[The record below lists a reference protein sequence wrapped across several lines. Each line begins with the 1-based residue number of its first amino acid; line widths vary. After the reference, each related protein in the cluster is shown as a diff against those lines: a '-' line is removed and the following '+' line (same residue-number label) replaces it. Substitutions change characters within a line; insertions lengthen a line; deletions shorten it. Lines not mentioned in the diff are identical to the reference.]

1 MKKFKEF
8 FSDISFIFET
18 IWAIIILVFEYPLYR
33 KSLKEM
39 WKSITEHLNIDKD
52 KY

>member
-1 MKKFKEF
+1 MKKLKDF
-8 FSDISFIFET
+8 FESIVDIFDGILLLF
-18 IWAIIILVFEYPLYR
+18 ILVFGYPFYK

-39 WKSITEHLNIDKD
+39 WKLIIEHINKKD

>member
-1 MKKFKEF
+1 MKRIKEIFK
-8 FSDISFIFET
+8 STVDIFEGF
-18 IWAIIILVFEYPLYR
+18 ILIIILVFGYPFYK

-39 WKSITEHLNIDKD
+39 WKLIIEHINKKD

>member
-1 MKKFKEF
+1 MKKLKDF
-8 FSDISFIFET
+8 FESIVDIFEG
-18 IWAIIILVFEYPLYR
+18 ILLLIILVFGYPFYK

-39 WKSITEHLNIDKD
+39 WKSITEHLNRDKD

>member
-1 MKKFKEF
+1 MKKIKE
-8 FSDISFIFET
+8 IFET
-18 IWAIIILVFEYPLYR
+18 IVDIFEGFYLIIILVFGYPFYK

-39 WKSITEHLNIDKD
+39 WKLIIEHINKKD

>member
-1 MKKFKEF
+1 MKKLKELF
-8 FSDISFIFET
+8 ESIVDIFEG
-18 IWAIIILVFEYPLYR
+18 IFLLFILVFGYPFYK

-39 WKSITEHLNIDKD
+39 WKLIIEHINKKD